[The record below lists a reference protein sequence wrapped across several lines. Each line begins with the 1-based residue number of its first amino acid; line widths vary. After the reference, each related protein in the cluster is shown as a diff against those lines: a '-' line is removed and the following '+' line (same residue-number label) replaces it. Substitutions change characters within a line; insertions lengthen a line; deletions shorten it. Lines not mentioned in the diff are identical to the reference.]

1 MLSLGGLGFVFV
13 SLADARVAEGLG
25 RRVGVLRAPDLSELG
40 IRDQARTL
48 RRCIAQERGD

>member
-1 MLSLGGLGFVFV
+1 VLSLGGLGFVFV